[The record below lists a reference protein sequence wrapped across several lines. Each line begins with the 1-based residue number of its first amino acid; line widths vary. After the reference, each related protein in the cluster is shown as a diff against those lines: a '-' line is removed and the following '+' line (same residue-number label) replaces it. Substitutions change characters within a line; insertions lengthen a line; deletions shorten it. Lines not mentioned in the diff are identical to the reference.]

1 MTNKVQIG
9 VEAAVDQAVDA
20 LNKVSKAT
28 GDVGDK
34 ADKSKGGFQK
44 LNGAM
49 EQLTGVNFASAVSI
63 AGVGIALKAGID
75 FAKGSIDSASDL
87 NETMSKSSVVFGDAA
102 GAIEAMG
109 NTAAVSLG
117 MSKNAAISAAAT
129 YGNLFVSMGMGKGA
143 AAEMSIGLVQLASD
157 LGSFN
162 NMASTDVLEKL
173 RAGLT
178 GETEP
183 LKSLGVNL
191 NAAAVEAEAMRLGLK
206 KAGEELTAAA
216 KAQATYSLI
225 LQQTTTAQGDYKNTS
240 MGVANQTKSLE
251 AQTEDLTASIGKGL
265 LPAWLEVLKVGN
277 QVITFFTTVVT
288 RTEKANAAFTELA
301 TKTITS
307 ATTFDQ
313 FKEALRQAGYEVSA
327 TGEIVVEEGEY
338 MGKALHKTF
347 LSAEEVK
354 SAFERMQTAGASKE
368 ATWAM
373 NALRKEMN
381 LTAQDMGGN
390 QKAYDDFIQRGLVA
404 AKDKMDLLTGS
415 MGTLSTAA
423 LYQKAIIG
431 MDAEAALALGVNLG
445 LVDSSSYN
453 AQKQVMGWQQALK
466 DGRITVEEYTK
477 LVSGLVG
484 WWDSF
489 GDKHVNLVIT
499 VDVNGDPIPDPY
511 DQGEPPGGDYHPIPT
526 QQPGG
531 TPGDPGGDPRQNS
544 RSNVR
549 GISNARSM
557 TVNVNGWSGDPASL
571 VAEIARRQQLER
583 LMA

>member
-49 EQLTGVNFASAVSI
+49 EQLTGVNLASAVSI
-63 AGVGIALKAGID
+63 AGVGVALKAGID

-129 YGNLFVSMGMGKGA
+129 YGNLFVSMGMGKSA
-143 AAEMSIGLVQLASD
+143 AAEMSIGLVQLAAD

-225 LQQTTTAQGDYKNTS
+225 LQQTTTAQGDFKNTS

-277 QVITFFTTVVT
+277 NVITFFSTIVT

-338 MGKALHKTF
+338 MGQALHKTF

-354 SAFERMQTAGASKE
+354 AAFDRMQTAGASKE
-368 ATWAM
+368 ATFAM
-373 NALRKEMN
+373 NALRTEMN
-381 LTAQDMGGN
+381 LTAEDMGGN

-423 LYQKAIIG
+423 LYQKVIIG
-431 MDAEAALALGVNLG
+431 MDADAALALGVNLG

-453 AQKQVMGWQQALK
+453 AQKQVVAWQQALK
-466 DGRITVEEYTK
+466 DGKITVEEYTK

-489 GDKHVNLVIT
+489 GDKQVNLVIT

-511 DQGEPPGGDYHPIPT
+511 DQGGPPGGDFDHPMPT
-526 QQPGG
+526 NPG
-531 TPGDPGGDPRQNS
+531 TPGDPGDDPRQNS
-544 RSNVR
+544 GSNVR
-549 GISNARSM
+549 GVSAM
-557 TVNVNGWSGDPASL
+557 TVNVNGWSGDASSL